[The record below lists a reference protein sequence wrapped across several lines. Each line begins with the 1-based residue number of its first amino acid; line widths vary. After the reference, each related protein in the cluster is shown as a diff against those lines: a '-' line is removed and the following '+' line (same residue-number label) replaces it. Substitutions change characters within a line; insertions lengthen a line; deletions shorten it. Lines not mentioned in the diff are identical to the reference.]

1 MHQKKWNQFE
11 KDWHTSKVKPNQTKT
26 NDKAPKNLIRFT
38 SKINDRL
45 LSLWFCLLQ
54 QPVSELQ
61 EIKNQNKNDLMLCEL
76 YAYIINIYL
85 LI

>member
-11 KDWHTSKVKPNQTKT
+11 KDWHTSKVKSNQMKT
-26 NDKAPKNLIRFT
+26 NDKAPKSLIRFT

-61 EIKNQNKNDLMLCEL
+61 EIKNQNKNDLMLDEL
-76 YAYIINIYL
+76 YA
-85 LI
+85 